1 MIKYFVIKSWKKIDD
16 EWYSK
21 DVQLNDLVELG
32 DYLMKNKLYKV
43 ELRVV
48 YEQSKDVAV
57 TCVK

>member
-1 MIKYFVIKSWKKIDD
+1 MIKYFIVKTWKKFGD

-21 DVQLNDLVELG
+21 DIQFNDIQELIKYIS
-32 DYLMKNKLYKV
+32 DNKLFKI